1 MEKYNIPLF
10 SLNDKKDFLKL
21 LKNKRNETKA
31 KINLIP
37 FDDVKYWK
45 FDELE
50 GNLMHETNGFFKIQS
65 LISQNQENPIQLIIN
80 QPEHGIL
87 GLIITEVN
95 QVLYCLVQMKIEP
108 GNKDIIQISP
118 TVQATESNYK
128 RVHKGKKVKYIDYF
142 LDASSK
148 MVYKQLQS
156 EQGAKFFEKR
166 NWNIIVEIDSANIK
180 SESENHYWLSLS
192 LIIDL
197 LKEDNIIN
205 MDLRSIISCLKLPKK
220 YNLEYSKNESW
231 SLSYSSNSYN
241 DKNYL
246 LIKNNLNKN
255 KVRTKNI
262 QLSSLKV
269 ALQNNWHY
277 DNYSIYSNDNKEFSV
292 KFIEVNIQDREIS
305 SWSQPIVVDNIKK
318 LNCFIIKKINGIYH
332 YLIQYCNEIGLTSS
346 AEIGPTLHNVT
357 LNNLPKLYAD
367 LLASGKE
374 IFSSKLSE
382 EGGRFYQMENKYV
395 VIEITEAIDMDLPDS
410 YDWATL
416 YTLKRLL
423 EEPSNINIEARSLL
437 STFNW
442 REIGYEEN

>member
-1 MEKYNIPLF
+1 MENYNIPLF
-10 SLNDKKDFLKL
+10 ALNDKRDFLKL
-21 LKNKRNETKA
+21 LQNKRNETKA

-37 FDDVKYWK
+37 FDCVEYWK
-45 FDELE
+45 FDEIE
-50 GNLMHETNGFFKIQS
+50 GNLKHETNGFFKIQS
-65 LISQNQENPIQLIIN
+65 LISQNEENPIQLIIN

-142 LDASSK
+142 LNGTSQ

-220 YNLEYSKNESW
+220 YKLEHSKNESW
-231 SLSYSSNSYN
+231 SKSYFSNSYN
-241 DKNYL
+241 NENYQV
-246 LIKNNLNKN
+246 IKNNLNK
-255 KVRTKNI
+255 KKARPKKTE
-262 QLSSLKV
+262 LSSLNV
-269 ALQNNWHY
+269 ALQNNWYY
-277 DNYSIYSNDNKEFSV
+277 DNYSIYSNHNKEFCV
-292 KFIEVNIQDREIS
+292 KFIEVTIQNREIS
-305 SWSQPIVVDNIKK
+305 SWSQPIVADNIEK
-318 LNCFIIKKINGIYH
+318 LNCFIIKKIDGIYH
-332 YLIQYCNEIGLTSS
+332 YLIQYCNEIGITSS
-346 AEIGPTLHNVT
+346 AEIGPTLHNVPVK
-357 LNNLPKLYAD
+357 NLPNFFTD
-367 LLASGKE
+367 LIASGKE

-395 VIEITEAIDMDLPDS
+395 IIEIPEEIEIELPDS
-410 YDWATL
+410 HDWATL
-416 YTLKRLL
+416 YTLKKLL
-423 EEPSNINIEARSLL
+423 EESSNVNIEARSLL